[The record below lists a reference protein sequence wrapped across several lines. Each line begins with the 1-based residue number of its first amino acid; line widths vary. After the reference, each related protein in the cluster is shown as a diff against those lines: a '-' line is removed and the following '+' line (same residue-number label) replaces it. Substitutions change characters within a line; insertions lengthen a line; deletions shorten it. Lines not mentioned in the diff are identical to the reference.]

1 MPFIPILN
9 GAQVEIRYTW
19 NGEQVENVVGL
30 AIPTDYDVA
39 SFATLGAQIV
49 TAWETYASTVSS
61 NECALRELYFTDL
74 TSDSGPTYS
83 HSIPVPIPG
92 DLSVDSVPNNCSCA
106 ISFRTRFRGRSY
118 RGRNYPPGMPET
130 LTDGSR
136 VAQAWRDAWTSFY
149 ATLYGDA
156 LANGTPMG
164 VISRYSGGLPRAVG
178 QITPITAIL
187 FVDDVI
193 DSQRRR
199 LPGRGA

>member
-1 MPFIPILN
+1 MAFIPILN
-9 GAQVEIRYTW
+9 GAQCEIRYTW
-19 NGEQVENVVGL
+19 NGEQVENVIGL

-39 SFATLGAQIV
+39 SFATLAGQIV
-49 TAWETYASTVSS
+49 SAWETYASTVSS

-74 TSDSGPTYS
+74 QSSFGSTYS
-83 HSIPVPIPG
+83 HSIPVPLPG

-149 ATLYGDA
+149 ATVYGAA

-164 VISRYSGGLPRAVG
+164 VISRRENGLPKTIG
-178 QITPITAIL
+178 GITPITTIL

-199 LPGRGA
+199 LPGRGS